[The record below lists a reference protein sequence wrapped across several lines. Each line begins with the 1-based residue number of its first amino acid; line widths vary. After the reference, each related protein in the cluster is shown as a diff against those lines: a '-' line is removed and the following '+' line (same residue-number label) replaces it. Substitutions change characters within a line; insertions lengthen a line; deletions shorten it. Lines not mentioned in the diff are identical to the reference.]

1 MNAQENTRLT
11 ETTFRAWLRLLH
23 AHQTAFARVEAALK
37 AADLPPLP
45 WYDAL
50 LELEHAGEDGLR
62 PQQLEKELMLPQ
74 YSLSRLLDRIAA
86 EGYLVRR
93 AFAGDR
99 RGQIIAITDSGKALR
114 RRMWPVYAEAIGE
127 AFGRRLSDED
137 AAALDHLLAKVIPD

>member
-1 MNAQENTRLT
+1 M
-11 ETTFRAWLRLLH
+11 
-23 AHQTAFARVEAALK
+23 K
-37 AADLPPLP
+37 AAGLPPLS

-99 RGQIIAITDSGKALR
+99 RGQTVVITESGKELR
-114 RRMWPVYAEAIGE
+114 RRMWPVYAEAVGQ
-127 AFGRRLSDED
+127 AFGRRLTDED